1 MLFFFEIST
10 KKFYFDFWQT
20 QLLLFYKSK
29 LLFINPNKLLT
40 SLNSYE
46 KNDSNISIISLNLL
60 LQLYY
65 IYNIYY
71 KLYLLLQLSLQFY
84 LFFHILFN
92 HFSVICYTSHTH
104 AHTRARARRCVQKF
118 YTNNFL

>member
-46 KNDSNISIISLNLL
+46 KNDSNISIIS
-60 LQLYY
+60 
-65 IYNIYY
+65 INIYY
-71 KLYLLLQLSLQFY
+71 YNYIIYIIYIINIISLITIYHHLQFR
-84 LFFHILFN
+84 LFHILSFLN
-92 HFSVICYTSHTH
+92 NLLYF
-104 AHTRARARRCVQKF
+104 AHTYTHTCAGACVCTKIL
-118 YTNNFL
+118 Y

>member
-71 KLYLLLQLSLQFY
+71 KYYISYYNLSLQFR
-84 LFFHILFN
+84 LFHILFC
-92 HFSVICYTSHTH
+92 HFSVICYILHTH
-104 AHTRARARRCVQKF
+104 TCACVCVQKF
-118 YTNNFL
+118 YANNFL

>member
-71 KLYLLLQLSLQFY
+71 KYYISYYNLSSFAISIVSYFILSFLNNLLYF
-84 LFFHILFN
+84 
-92 HFSVICYTSHTH
+92 
-104 AHTRARARRCVQKF
+104 AHTYTHTCAGACVCTKIL
-118 YTNNFL
+118 Y